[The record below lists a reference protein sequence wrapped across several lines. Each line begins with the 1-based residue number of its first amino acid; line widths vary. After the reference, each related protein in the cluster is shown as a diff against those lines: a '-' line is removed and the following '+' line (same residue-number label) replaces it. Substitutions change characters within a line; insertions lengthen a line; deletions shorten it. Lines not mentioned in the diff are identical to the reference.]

1 MSNVLLDTNI
11 LLYAI
16 DEESKYF
23 NPVQELLNNNS
34 IKFFTTSKNIAE
46 FLTVITRIPNSSIST
61 KDAIKIVEEFQK
73 NFTIL
78 YPTEKSSSIFLDL
91 LKKYSPRGLKIHD
104 YEIVSIALSNRIKN
118 FATLNKRDFTDI
130 SEIEL
135 VLI

>member
-118 FATLNKRDFTDI
+118 FATLNKRDITDI